1 MNAKGR
7 RNRPSVRYRF
17 RTAALAGPW
26 RETREAALL
35 DAVQAGQALADESGV
50 DGLQWRLPGT
60 IEEGRRDPERDE
72 QRPG

>member
-1 MNAKGR
+1 MPKVGETDRSFDTVSAPRPLPAHGGR
-7 RNRPSVRYRF
+7 R
-17 RTAALAGPW
+17 A
-26 RETREAALL
+26 AALL